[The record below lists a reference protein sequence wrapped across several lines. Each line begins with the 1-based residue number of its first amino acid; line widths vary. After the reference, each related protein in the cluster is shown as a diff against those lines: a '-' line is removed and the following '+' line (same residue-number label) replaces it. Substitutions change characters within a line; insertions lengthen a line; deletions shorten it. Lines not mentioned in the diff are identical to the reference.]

1 MRIVAASGLRAW
13 TVAAVVTLLVF
24 GDVWLSPSWA
34 QNPTPTSIAEAPA
47 SGTAGSS
54 TANSAANGDAAP
66 AGDSAVLTDKSL
78 LGIIHDGGFVM
89 YPLFFCSFVLLVFT
103 FERAIS
109 LRTGRV
115 IPGPFVK
122 RFLHQLQDG
131 QLDRDEARL
140 VCEENGSPVA
150 KMFEAAVRKWGRPA
164 VEVEQA
170 VIDSGERVA
179 GDLRRYLR
187 IFNGVVTI
195 GPLLGL
201 LGTVFG
207 MIRSFSDIAASE
219 TTGRME
225 TLSHGISE
233 ALFCTATGLS
243 VAIPAVVLHLYFVSR
258 VDRLAIQL
266 DALGQEVVNTI
277 SAEALQEA
285 GQSRRNRKSAA

>member
-1 MRIVAASGLRAW
+1 MNIRTQLDRRVIFLAAAVF
-13 TVAAVVTLLVF
+13 TVAL
-24 GDVWLSPSWA
+24 GNLSLTHSWA
-34 QNPTPTSIAEAPA
+34 QSPAPVSASAPSAPTNAP
-47 SGTAGSS
+47 S
-54 TANSAANGDAAP
+54 
-66 AGDSAVLTDKSL
+66 AGDSDGEGIGIANKSL
-78 LGIIHDGGFVM
+78 LGIIRDGGFVM
-89 YPLFFCSFVLLVFT
+89 YPLFACSFVLLVFT
-103 FERAIS
+103 FERAMS

-122 RFLHQLQDG
+122 RFIHQLQEG

-140 VCEENGSPVA
+140 VCEENGSPAA
-150 KMFEAAVRKWGRPA
+150 KIFDAAVRKWGRPG

-170 VIDSGERVA
+170 VIDAGERVA

-187 IFNGVVTI
+187 IFNGIVTI

-258 VDRLAIQL
+258 VDRLVIRL
-266 DALGQEVVNTI
+266 DTLGQDVVNTI

-285 GQSRRNRKSAA
+285 GSSRRSRKSAA

>member
-1 MRIVAASGLRAW
+1 MQVFVPRRRLTLSVAALIVAILFGNLWLTSSSAQYPSA
-13 TVAAVVTLLVF
+13 VAATAA
-24 GDVWLSPSWA
+24 A
-34 QNPTPTSIAEAPA
+34 QGSTPAAGAAEPAPA
-47 SGTAGSS
+47 EEGIG
-54 TANSAANGDAAP
+54 
-66 AGDSAVLTDKSL
+66 LTNKSL
-78 LGIIHDGGFVM
+78 LGIIRDGGFVM
-89 YPLFFCSFVLLVFT
+89 YPLFLCSFVLLVFT

-122 RFLHQLQDG
+122 RFIHQLQEG

-150 KMFEAAVRKWGRPA
+150 KIFDAAVRKWGRPG
-164 VEVEQA
+164 VEVEQS
-170 VIDSGERVA
+170 VIDAGERAA

-219 TTGRME
+219 TTGRLE

-258 VDRLAIQL
+258 VDRLVLQL
-266 DALGQEVVNTI
+266 DTLGQDVVNTI

-285 GQSRRNRKSAA
+285 NQSRRTRKSAA

>member
-1 MRIVAASGLRAW
+1 MKTRMQVDRRVLFLS
-13 TVAAVVTLLVF
+13 AAVFTIAL
-24 GDVWLSPSWA
+24 GNLSLTRTWA
-34 QNPTPTSIAEAPA
+34 QSPAAPVPA
-47 SGTAGSS
+47 SAPSAPTNSTSASDSDAGEGFGI
-54 TANSAANGDAAP
+54 AN
-66 AGDSAVLTDKSL
+66 KSL
-78 LGIIHDGGFVM
+78 LGIFRDGGLVM
-89 YPLFFCSFVLLVFT
+89 YPLFACSFVLMVFT
-103 FERAIS
+103 FERAMS

-122 RFLHQLQDG
+122 RFIHQLQEG
-131 QLDRDEARL
+131 QLDKDEARL
-140 VCEENGSPVA
+140 VCEENGSPAA
-150 KMFEAAVRKWGRPA
+150 KIFDAAVRKWGRPG

-170 VIDSGERVA
+170 VIDAGERAA

-187 IFNGVVTI
+187 IFNGIVTI

-233 ALFCTATGLS
+233 ALCCTATGLS

-258 VDRLAIQL
+258 VDRLVIRL
-266 DALGQEVVNTI
+266 DSLGQEVVNTI

-285 GQSRRNRKSAA
+285 GSSRRSRKSAA

>member
-1 MRIVAASGLRAW
+1 LKQKDLPMTASRNRRLY
-13 TVAAVVTLLVF
+13 VLAAVLCFAAGSNL
-24 GDVWLSPSWA
+24 WLA
-34 QNPTPTSIAEAPA
+34 QSQAQTQVPA
-47 SGTAGSS
+47 AATTATAGSS
-54 TANSAANGDAAP
+54 ASPAADVTAPDDGLGISN
-66 AGDSAVLTDKSL
+66 KSL

-89 YPLFFCSFVLLVFT
+89 YPLFLCSFVLLVFT
-103 FERAIS
+103 FERSIS
-109 LRTGRV
+109 LRKGRV

-122 RFLHQLQDG
+122 RFIHQLQEG
-131 QLDRDEARL
+131 QLDKDEARL
-140 VCEENGSPVA
+140 VCVENGSPVA
-150 KMFEAAVRKWGRPA
+150 KIFDAAVRKWGRPG
-164 VEVEQA
+164 VEIEQS
-170 VIDSGERVA
+170 VIDAGERVA

-187 IFNGVVTI
+187 IFNGIVTI

-207 MIRSFSDIAASE
+207 MIRSFSDIATSE

-258 VDRLAIQL
+258 VDRLVIQL
-266 DALGQEVVNTI
+266 DTLGQDVVNTV

>member
-1 MRIVAASGLRAW
+1 MNIVAAPSRRTW
-13 TVAAVVTLLVF
+13 IVAATAALLVL
-24 GDVWLSPSWA
+24 GNLWLKQSLA
-34 QNPTPTSIAEAPA
+34 QNPQGSSAAPISVSDSAHRTVTSSDADLAPA
-47 SGTAGSS
+47 EENSGLAS
-54 TANSAANGDAAP
+54 
-66 AGDSAVLTDKSL
+66 KSL

-89 YPLFFCSFVLLVFT
+89 YPLFLCSFVLLVFT

-122 RFLHQLQDG
+122 RFLHQLEDG
-131 QLDRDEARL
+131 QLDKDEARL

-150 KMFEAAVRKWGRPA
+150 KIFEAAARKWGRPA

-179 GDLRRYLR
+179 TELRRYIR

-219 TTGRME
+219 TTGRLEM
-225 TLSHGISE
+225 LSHGISE

-258 VDRLAIQL
+258 VDRLVIRL
-266 DALGQEVVNTI
+266 DALGQDVVNTI
-277 SAEALQEA
+277 SSEAMQEA